1 MIDISICICTFRRPL
16 LLKRL
21 LNAVFSQNSNQER
34 LEVIVVDNDVHRS
47 AIPVLN
53 EFKKQFHDRLTVL
66 ELSESNISLARNAAI
81 AVARGKWVVMV
92 DDDEC
97 PAQNWLNCL
106 LAAQVSFNADVVFA
120 PVVPEY
126 AEGVSPWII
135 KGQFF
140 DRRRPV
146 SGTRIDDKDAR
157 SGNVLVRKSFLDQLR
172 TTSGA
177 GPFDPAFG
185 KTGGE
190 DSMLFRRLHALGA
203 CMVWCDEA
211 PVTEVVPLERAT
223 AFWLLQRS
231 FRTGQLFM
239 RTELAMFPE
248 ARRWRRALWLG
259 LRAIIQLC
267 MSFVLALVLLPLSPV
282 KAFSWARVCASQL
295 GKLNHFL
302 GAHLHVYGD

>member
-16 LLKRL
+16 LLQRL
-21 LNAVFSQNSNQER
+21 LDAVFSQNVHQR
-34 LEVIVVDNDVHRS
+34 QLEVVVVENDIHRS
-47 AIPVLN
+47 AIAVLN
-53 EFKKQFHDRLTVL
+53 AFQERFHDRLTVI

-81 AVARGKWVVMV
+81 AVARGEWVVMV

-97 PAQNWLNCL
+97 PAHDWLTCL
-106 LAAQVSFNADVVFA
+106 FAAQEKYNADVVFA

-126 AEGVSPWII
+126 AEGVPRWII

-146 SGTRIDDKDAR
+146 TGTRIDDKDAR

-172 TTSGA
+172 TGHGA

-190 DSMLFRRLHALGA
+190 DSMLFRQLHARGA

-211 PVTEVVPLERAT
+211 PVTEIVPLERAT
-223 AFWLLQRS
+223 APWLLQRS

-239 RTELAMFPE
+239 RTELAMFSKN
-248 ARRWRRALWLG
+248 RRWRRALWLG
-259 LRAIIQLC
+259 SRAIIQLC
-267 MSFVLALVLLPLSPV
+267 ICFVLALVFLPLSPL
-282 KAFSWARVCASQL
+282 KGFSWARLCASQA
-295 GKLNHFL
+295 GKLHHFL
-302 GAHLHVYGD
+302 GSHSHVYGD

>member
-1 MIDISICICTFRRPL
+1 MIDISICICTFRRSL
-16 LLKRL
+16 LLQRL
-21 LNAVFSQNSNQER
+21 LAAVFSQTYNQEC

-81 AVARGKWVVMV
+81 AVARGEWVVMV

-97 PAQNWLNCL
+97 PAHDWLNCL
-106 LAAQVSFNADVVFA
+106 LGAQASYNADVVFA

-126 AEGVSPWII
+126 AEGVPPWII

-140 DRRRPV
+140 DRRRPA

-172 TTSGA
+172 TTSGV

-223 AFWLLQRS
+223 ASWLLQRS

-248 ARRWRRALWLG
+248 ARRWRRGLWLG
-259 LRAIIQLC
+259 LRAVIQLC
-267 MSFVLALVLLPLSPV
+267 MSFVLTLIFLPLFPV
-282 KAFSWARVCASQL
+282 KGFSWARVCASQF

-302 GAHLHVYGD
+302 GTHSQVYGD

>member
-16 LLKRL
+16 LLQRL
-21 LNAVFSQNSNQER
+21 LTAVFAQNYNQEC

-66 ELSESNISLARNAAI
+66 ELGESNISLARNAAI
-81 AVARGKWVVMV
+81 GVARGEWVVMV

-97 PAQNWLNCL
+97 PAQDWLHYL
-106 LAAQVSFNADVVFA
+106 LATQASFNADVVFA
-120 PVVPEY
+120 PVLPEY
-126 AEGVSPWII
+126 AEGVPPWII

-146 SGTRIDDKDAR
+146 SGTPIDDKDAR

-172 TTSGA
+172 TSSGA
-177 GPFDPAFG
+177 GPFDPSFG

-190 DSMLFRRLHALGA
+190 DSMLFRQLHARGA

-211 PVTEVVPLERAT
+211 PVTEIVPVDRAT
-223 AFWLLQRS
+223 ASWLLQRS

-239 RTELAMFPE
+239 RTELAMFPKNQ
-248 ARRWRRALWLG
+248 RWHRGLWLG

-267 MSFVLALVLLPLSPV
+267 ISFVLAIVLLPLSPL
-282 KAFSWARVCASQL
+282 KGFSWARICASQF